1 MMFLTC
7 WRCLHSS
14 FAISCSCFQII
25 IIIKNYFIP
34 KYFKIGSPLISP
46 MPQHIPQRPSND
58 AKAPANTPATP
69 SAERSH
75 TSPSASSKLRPHQ
88 QRSRKRAPNPD
99 IAPLS
104 PPPTISGQNL
114 FNVNSIEVTIIWW
127 ALSYHWFCS
136 MYGLDCKSIKPIYC
150 TFFI

>member
-1 MMFLTC
+1 MHKGGCGNSCYWNPHLNQYDVFDL
-7 WRCLHSS
+7 L
-14 FAISCSCFQII
+14 AISAFIFCNKLQLFPNNNN
-25 IIIKNYFIP
+25 KKKYFIP

-75 TSPSASSKLRPHQ
+75 ISPSASSKLQPHQ

-127 ALSYHWFCS
+127 ALS
-136 MYGLDCKSIKPIYC
+136 
-150 TFFI
+150 